1 MTPRPLDWRS
11 VGAKLRRIEDLLDAL
26 EAMGPVTADRL
37 RSDITTS
44 LAVERV
50 LTLVVELA
58 FAVNTH
64 VAVARLGRAPDTYPE
79 SFDAVADA
87 GAIDP
92 GLAAALM
99 PSAKMRNVLVHAY
112 LDVDHE
118 IVATAVPLALTQ
130 YRSYTRQIARWF
142 QGLSG

>member
-11 VGAKLRRIEDLLDAL
+11 VRAKLRKIEQLLDIL
-26 EAMGPVTADRL
+26 EAMGQMHGARL
-37 RSDITTS
+37 RSEVTTS
-44 LAVERV
+44 LAVERI

-64 VAVARLGRAPDTYPE
+64 VAVARLGRAPDTYAE

-87 GAIDP
+87 GAIDRS
-92 GLAAALM
+92 LAVALV

-118 IVATAVPLALTQ
+118 IVAAAVPLALEQ
-130 YRSYTRQIARWF
+130 YRSYTRQVARWF
-142 QGLSG
+142 RDLPA